1 MGLLDFLTFT
11 YVIFRGVTYLLALTW
26 ICPVYVTNITSSPL
40 NKTLYSVETPS
51 IEPSTEKGVTN
62 GTFSNLWKLRDIQS
76 TTLKNPRGNRRFCAS
91 NITKNT
97 VKSRRRI
104 LIDNLY
110 TTSVANKNQSIYA
123 NRDTGPNIT
132 SIHLESDVHQESLTY
147 STTVNVILVC
157 LAVFILLLTAS
168 ITALLYVFKGRYAKK
183 PKCDDEY
190 VVWDRQFIVE
200 TVNRK

>member
-11 YVIFRGVTYLLALTW
+11 YITFRGVTYLLAFTW

-51 IEPSTEKGVTN
+51 IELSTEKGVTN

-76 TTLKNPRGNRRFCAS
+76 TTLKNPRENRRFCAS
-91 NITKNT
+91 NRTKTT
-97 VKSRRRI
+97 VKSRRI

-110 TTSVANKNQSIYA
+110 TTSTANKNQSIYA
-123 NRDTGPNIT
+123 NKNTGPNIT
-132 SIHLESDVHQESLTY
+132 LIHLESDVHRESLTH

-157 LAVFILLLTAS
+157 VAVFILLLTAS